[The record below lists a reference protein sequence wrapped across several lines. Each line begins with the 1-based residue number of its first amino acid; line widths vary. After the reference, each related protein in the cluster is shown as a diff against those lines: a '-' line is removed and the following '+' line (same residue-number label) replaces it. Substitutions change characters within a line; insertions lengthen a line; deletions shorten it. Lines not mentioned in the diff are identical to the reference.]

1 MLASGLK
8 FIHIAMIAIWA
19 AGLICLP
26 FLYRQRSEVGV
37 ETDLHRLHAMTR
49 FFYIV
54 ILSPAAF
61 VAIGSGTA
69 LIFVQQTFEGW
80 FSLKLLFVG
89 ALVVIHLLTG
99 LLILK
104 LFEEA
109 GHYPN
114 WRYVAVT
121 AITTAVVT
129 AILIVVS
136 AKPQLDIADL
146 GGEFFEPGWL
156 GQALWPAIEPFIP
169 WMRP

>member
-1 MLASGLK
+1 MLATGLK

-19 AGLICLP
+19 SGLICLP
-26 FLYRQRSEVGV
+26 FIYRQRSEVGV
-37 ETDLHRLHAMTR
+37 EHDLHRLHAMTR
-49 FFYIV
+49 FFYVV

-61 VAIGSGTA
+61 IAIGSGTA

-80 FSLKLLFVG
+80 FSIKLIFVG
-89 ALVVIHLLTG
+89 VLVVIHLLTG
-99 LLILK
+99 LVILK

-114 WRYVAVT
+114 WRYIAVT
-121 AITTAVVT
+121 IITTAIVS

-136 AKPQLDIADL
+136 GKPRIEIAEFGGDFFQPGEL
-146 GGEFFEPGWL
+146 GNM
-156 GQALWPAIEPFIP
+156 LWPMIEPFIV